1 MWVLHVYFSFTCG
14 SHVNHILTINVS
26 LLFQSRLEL
35 KEHPEMGVY
44 VKDLTMIPVHDV
56 KDCEKVMGMGNK
68 NRSVWL

>member
-1 MWVLHVYFSFTCG
+1 MVDVFIS
-14 SHVNHILTINVS
+14 LTFCFFVD
-26 LLFQSRLEL
+26 QSRLEL

-68 NRSVWL
+68 NRSVC